1 MAKSDA
7 SKKDQVNSLFAL
19 DIVKVSHDHMRF
31 LMFNLFREGYNKLKC
46 AENRKNSE
54 LLCILF
60 GLTQLNL
67 DCKNCYESGYFPA
80 TNVSDHILNAIKK
93 VNLMLRPKILNI
105 LEAWGV
111 SDMFLQSAVGNSYGD
126 IYEQHLEWA
135 KSSRLNTTKDGD
147 AIPDGYKEIMMPI
160 LKAKM

>member
-1 MAKSDA
+1 
-7 SKKDQVNSLFAL
+7 
-19 DIVKVSHDHMRF
+19 
-31 LMFNLFREGYNKLKC
+31 MFNLFREGYSKLKC
-46 AENRKNSE
+46 DENRKNSE

-111 SDMFLQSAVGNSYGD
+111 SDMFL
-126 IYEQHLEWA
+126 
-135 KSSRLNTTKDGD
+135 
-147 AIPDGYKEIMMPI
+147 
-160 LKAKM
+160 

>member
-1 MAKSDA
+1 M
-7 SKKDQVNSLFAL
+7 
-19 DIVKVSHDHMRF
+19 
-31 LMFNLFREGYNKLKC
+31 MFNLFREGYSKLKC

-111 SDMFLQSAVGNSYGD
+111 SDMFL
-126 IYEQHLEWA
+126 
-135 KSSRLNTTKDGD
+135 
-147 AIPDGYKEIMMPI
+147 
-160 LKAKM
+160 